1 MVGASYLT
9 AAVFLCLSVAGC
21 GSAAD
26 DTPGSQ
32 SHETHLELTVW
43 PNGEGNGPP
52 LTTTLTCGGTEPAA
66 GCAVIAAKG
75 ASLFEPT
82 PGDVACTELYGGPQ
96 EARVTGTVDGRAVDA
111 RFSRKDGCEIA
122 RWDAIASVVPVPDW
136 NP

>member
-1 MVGASYLT
+1 MVGASSLT
-9 AAVFLCLSVAGC
+9 AAVVLCLGVAGC
-21 GSAAD
+21 GAAAD
-26 DTPGSQ
+26 DSPGPQ
-32 SHETHLELTVW
+32 SRGTHLELTVW
-43 PNGEGNGPP
+43 PNGEGHGPP
-52 LTTTLTCGGTEPAA
+52 LTTTVTCDGPQPAA

-82 PGDVACTELYGGPQ
+82 PGDMACAELYGGPQ
-96 EARVTGTVDGRAVDA
+96 EAHVTGTSDGRPVDA

>member
-1 MVGASYLT
+1 MVGTSHLI
-9 AAVFLCLSVAGC
+9 AAVVLCLGVAGC

-32 SHETHLELTVW
+32 SPGTRLELTVW
-43 PNGEGNGPP
+43 PKGEGNGPP
-52 LTTTLTCGGTEPAA
+52 RATTLTCDGPASDA
-66 GCAVIAAKG
+66 GCAVIAAEG

-82 PGDVACTELYGGPQ
+82 PGNMACTELYGGPQ
-96 EARVTGTVDGRAVDA
+96 EARVTGSVDGRAVDA

-122 RWDAIASVVPVPDW
+122 RWDAIASFVPVPDW

>member
-1 MVGASYLT
+1 M
-9 AAVFLCLSVAGC
+9 
-21 GSAAD
+21 
-26 DTPGSQ
+26 
-32 SHETHLELTVW
+32 W
-43 PNGEGNGPP
+43 PKGEGNGPP
-52 LTTTLTCGGTEPAA
+52 LTTTLTCGDPDPDA